1 MEEGE
6 EGGRKKEEEEEEDG
20 ESRKAGCN
28 NERHV
33 TLGEFGDTWGWESSV
48 GLVGALETINGG
60 EEEEEKE
67 AG

>member
-1 MEEGE
+1 M
-6 EGGRKKEEEEEEDG
+6 DG

-33 TLGEFGDTWGWESSV
+33 TLGELGDTWGWESSV